1 MQERGSITVFLT
13 IVIAGLIILGLIAA
27 EYAHIRFSFRKAQAD
42 QYLELDQALS
52 DFHRPLFQEM
62 GLLAVESVWQ
72 DKFCQP
78 LSERAVL
85 EASILALM
93 KDRQLIDITMRA
105 EDLVN
110 QFLDRLLGLEFELF
124 DVQELNHQLHQLI
137 SRDPAGDDVAQ
148 GVAEFLVRLAA
159 AQAYVELKG
168 ISFERLGDL
177 LRDFEFDQLKRI
189 SPYFALKQ
197 SIRENYHKVQKTLR
211 KYDRL
216 KLLDKFDL
224 ADYAVDYLGYSL
236 TKTDKDSLHSEYLLT
251 SLETKAYQRPVIS
264 AELYALRLTLNLI
277 EITINPVL
285 RSRVITATGGLP
297 KLFFLEALRMAAIE
311 AYFDVDHILAR
322 QPVPLYKGRAGFISH
337 SAGFKQYDSGWTY
350 PDYLKVLLMLTPRSI
365 YFSRLQT
372 ALERNYQLDLSQLYT
387 AIKDEREVTIRGRVL
402 QRDFIRRLKGELYY
416 VREGID

>member
-1 MQERGSITVFLT
+1 MQERGSISVFLT
-13 IVIAGLIILGLIAA
+13 IVLAGLIILGLIAA
-27 EYAHIRFSFRKAQAD
+27 EYAHIRFAFRKAQAD

-62 GLLAVESVWQ
+62 GLLAVESVWE

-93 KDRQLIDITMRA
+93 RERRLVDITMRA
-105 EDLVN
+105 EDLLN
-110 QFLDRLLGLEFELF
+110 QLLGRLLGLEFELF
-124 DVQELNHQLHQLI
+124 DVQELNHELDQLI
-137 SRDPAGDDVAQ
+137 SRDPEGEDITQVVAD
-148 GVAEFLVRLAA
+148 FLVKLAP
-159 AQAYVELKG
+159 AQVYVELKG

-177 LRDFEFDQLKRI
+177 LRDLEFDQLKRI

-197 SIRENYHKVQKTLR
+197 SIRDNYQKVQKTLR

-216 KLLDKFDL
+216 KVLDKFDL

-236 TKTDKDSLHSEYLLT
+236 TKTDKDSLHTEYLLT

-264 AELYALRLTLNLI
+264 AELYSLRLTLNLI
-277 EITINPVL
+277 EITINPAL
-285 RSRVITATGGLP
+285 RSRVIAATGGLP
-297 KLFFLEALRMAAIE
+297 KLFFLEALRMAAVE
-311 AYFDVDHILAR
+311 AYFDVDHILERRA
-322 QPVPLYKGRAGFISH
+322 VPLYKGSAGFISH
-337 SAGFKQYDSGWTY
+337 SGGFKQYDSGWTY
-350 PDYLKVLLMLTPRSI
+350 PDYLKVMLMLTPRAI
-365 YFSRLQT
+365 YFNRLQT

-387 AIKDEREVTIRGRVL
+387 AIKDEREVTISGRVL